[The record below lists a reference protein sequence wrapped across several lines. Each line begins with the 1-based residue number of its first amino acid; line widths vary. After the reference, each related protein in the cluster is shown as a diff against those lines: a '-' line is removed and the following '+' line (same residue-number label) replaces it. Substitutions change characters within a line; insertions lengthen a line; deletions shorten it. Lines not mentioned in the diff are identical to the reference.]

1 MAVASGEADYAR
13 PIKSGEIAAPDECR
27 PVEPPVSS
35 RAALQKDRRLAT
47 SDLATAVTD
56 V

>member
-27 PVEPPVSS
+27 PVGPPVSS
-35 RAALQKDRRLAT
+35 RAALKKAGGGRRAAGDAALP
-47 SDLATAVTD
+47 
-56 V
+56 